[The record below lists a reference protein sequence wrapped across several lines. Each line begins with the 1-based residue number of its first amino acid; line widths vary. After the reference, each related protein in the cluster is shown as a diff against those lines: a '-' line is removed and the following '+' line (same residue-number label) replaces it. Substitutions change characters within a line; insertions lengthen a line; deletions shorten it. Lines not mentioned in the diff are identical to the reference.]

1 MQGRMTDTE
10 RDWAALMRA
19 ANAGD
24 GRAYARLLHA
34 ITPVLRGI
42 VRARGWALPPDR
54 HEDIVQEVLLAIHEK
69 RHTWRDDSPLRPW
82 LFAVTRHKVI
92 DAFRRRGAAVHLP
105 IEDFTEILEA
115 VAGPE
120 PLAARDAERMLAQI
134 DARSAEIVRAVSLE
148 GEEAGAV
155 GARLSMSE
163 GAVRVAF
170 HRAMKRLA
178 ALGQRPER

>member
-1 MQGRMTDTE
+1 MTNRETE
-10 RDWAALMRA
+10 WSALLQAAD
-19 ANAGD
+19 AGD
-24 GRAYARLLHA
+24 GRAYARFLHA

-42 VRARGWALPPDR
+42 VRARGRNLAPAD
-54 HEDIVQEVLLAIHEK
+54 HEDILQEVLLAIHAK
-69 RHTWRDDSPLRPW
+69 RHTRDAAAPVLPW
-82 LFAVTRHKVI
+82 LYAIARHKVV
-92 DAFRRRGAAVHLP
+92 DAFRRRGTAVHLP